1 MDIEPAGTD
10 QCAWSFCAFCWGDP
24 RISATRRPNPTVGYG
39 YHICREC
46 AAEHGINLYDR
57 PQVDRWIRKAQV
69 RRPSAREKAR
79 KTAEREASA

>member
-1 MDIEPAGTD
+1 MAIEPAGTD

-24 RISATRRPNPTVGYG
+24 RISATRRPSFGQGVV

-57 PQVDRWIRKAQV
+57 PQVDRWITKARSKGAWARK
-69 RRPSAREKAR
+69 KAR
-79 KTAEREASA
+79 KTAEREASS